1 LLGFHVGFW
10 DYMTFVAIFVIVCG
24 FLAAAVFILGLPGR
38 IAIARRHPEADAV
51 YLMGW
56 VGFLA
61 IVPWIQALIWAFKP
75 TDVMNIRY
83 LPKEENRETDA
94 MIARL
99 TGEAPSP
106 QAPPGGPS
114 NKAPRHDRS
123 NPRHRCRLYDLLAGL
138 LQAQAAPPHPWL
150 GHRLRLF
157 RAPPL
162 PGVPHWSAVRDAQLS
177 KRHDGSTH
185 HPAHP
190 AFARADPG
198 HRGIGRR
205 KCFGEEGPAVVP
217 VRPSALSIQGRADR
231 STPRG
236 GSAKRPRAPG
246 GRQGG
251 DAKGEKSRGRI
262 SYELY
267 QKTIFDK
274 LAREQAVREE
284 DVVQRNTRVNSAQAT
299 TNEALAELE
308 RARLKYKSEIDG
320 INTTVANM
328 AAQLQL
334 ARYYLDNTT
343 LVAPEDG
350 RIINLQV
357 RPGMVSGIYRIG
369 GIAALIADHDRYLLA
384 TFYQENLKYVRPGQP
399 VEVSF
404 DLYPGQIFAGRVDSI
419 WRASGA
425 GQYLP
430 SDEIPKFQQPPPT
443 VPQGQ
448 YAVKIFL
455 DDPDQS
461 KFPIGAQG
469 TAAIYT
475 SGEHG
480 AWAAL
485 RKISIRAHSWLN
497 WLYPINF

>member
-1 LLGFHVGFW
+1 
-10 DYMTFVAIFVIVCG
+10 MTAAILVII
-24 FLAAAVFILGLPGR
+24 AACAVFWLVFFRLKLLRLTPGWGIVFAFVVLHLFLVFLIGLRFVTPNSANATMVQR
-38 IAIARRHPEADAV
+38 TIQLIPRLPEPTLVTAV
-51 YLMGW
+51 L
-56 VGFLA
+56 V
-61 IVPWIQALIWAFKP
+61 
-75 TDVMNIRY
+75 
-83 LPKEENRETDA
+83 EENVLVKKDQP
-94 MIARL
+94 L
-99 TGEAPSP
+99 F
-106 QAPPGGPS
+106 QF
-114 NKAPRHDRS
+114 DRR
-123 NPRHRCRLYDLLAGL
+123 PY
-138 LQAQAAPPHPWL
+138 QYKVEQIE
-150 GHRLRLF
+150 
-157 RAPPL
+157 
-162 PGVPHWSAVRDAQLS
+162 AQLAEA
-177 KRHDGSTH
+177 TQNVLVLW
-185 HPAHP
+185 
-190 AFARADPG
+190 ADVEVATQ
-198 HRGIGRR
+198 
-205 KCFGEEGPAVVP
+205 K
-217 VRPSALSIQGRADR
+217 
-231 STPRG
+231 
-236 GSAKRPRAPG
+236 AKKAEVELG
-246 GRQGG
+246 
-251 DAKGEKSRGRI
+251 
-262 SYELY
+262 YELY

-299 TNEALAELE
+299 TNEAIAELE

-419 WRASGA
+419 WRASGV

-475 SGEHG
+475 GGEHG